1 MKFFLSLFS
10 CLIWIMPDCKSQA
23 FLSNAASI
31 QVADSVTFN
40 KDSLRFGATISW
52 PENRTSC
59 PGIVLVSGTGK
70 QNRDGLM
77 AGHPVF
83 KELAAFLNSIGFAVL
98 RMDDRGVGQTNGV
111 YETATTADFATDAL
125 VAADF
130 LQHQKGITK
139 VGLMGHSEG
148 GAAVC
153 IAAARSKDLAFI
165 VSLAGLAAPGLEAL
179 KAQNRAIVDGTAG
192 ISDSKRM
199 RLNTLNDSVFSTI
212 AQHVS
217 DSDSGMIQAV
227 RGTYDRWK
235 LGDDAMLK
243 ADSNAF
249 RERIYFPI
257 DRFAVQAAG
266 SWFRFHIAYN
276 PADYMPAIQVPV
288 LAVNGDKDIMVPA
301 TVHLP
306 YFQQYIGNRKK
317 AILTTVVVSQ
327 MNHLLQEC
335 VSCKPEEYSKS
346 TQHLHPQL
354 LLALKAW
361 LLQQK

>member
-1 MKFFLSLFS
+1 
-10 CLIWIMPDCKSQA
+10 MPDCKSQA
-23 FLSNAASI
+23 FFSAAAK
-31 QVADSVTFN
+31 VHDTTAFKADSVIFTR
-40 KDSLRFGATISW
+40 DSLHFGATISW
-52 PENRTSC
+52 PANREAC
-59 PGIVLVSGTGK
+59 PGIVLVSGTGQ

-83 KELAAFLNSIGFAVL
+83 KELAAFLNGIGFAVL

-111 YETATTADFATDAL
+111 YETATTADFAADAL
-125 VAADF
+125 VAAAF
-130 LQHQKGITK
+130 LKHQKGITK

-153 IAAARSKDLAFI
+153 IAAAQSKEPAFI

-199 RLNTLNDSVFSTI
+199 RLNMLNDSVFTTI

-217 DSDSGMIQAV
+217 DSDSGMIRAV
-227 RGTYDRWK
+227 RGTYERWK
-235 LGDDAMLK
+235 LKDNAMLK
-243 ADSNAF
+243 PDSNAF

-257 DRFAVQAAG
+257 DRFSIQAAG
-266 SWFRFHIAYN
+266 RWFRFHIAYH
-276 PADYMPAIQVPV
+276 PAAYMPAIKVPV
-288 LAVNGDKDIMVPA
+288 LAINGDKDIMVPA
-301 TVHLP
+301 SVHLP
-306 YFQQYIGNRKK
+306 YFQKYTGKG
-317 AILTTVVVSQ
+317 ILTTVVISQ

-335 VSCKPEEYSKS
+335 VSCKPDEYAKP

-354 LLALKAW
+354 LAALGNW
-361 LLQQK
+361 LLLQKR